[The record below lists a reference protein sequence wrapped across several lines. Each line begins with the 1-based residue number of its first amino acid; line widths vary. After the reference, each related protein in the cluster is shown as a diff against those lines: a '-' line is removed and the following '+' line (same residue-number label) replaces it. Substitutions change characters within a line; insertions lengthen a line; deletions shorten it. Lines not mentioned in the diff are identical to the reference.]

1 MPRLVGE
8 ISWSAVAA
16 ADQYRALSRRLRE
29 AGRGDLQRKL
39 TRGIRAEGAAM
50 LRATQA
56 AWLGVD
62 VGPGDSG
69 KSTGLRARTAAATRI
84 SILQSGIRM
93 QVAGRRVD
101 ARYGQSLT
109 RGLDGLGRWRHP
121 VWGNREVW
129 TQQYGQEV
137 FYRTARSFEP
147 RFRARIQRVMEDV
160 ARQIAG

>member
-8 ISWSAVAA
+8 ISWNAVAV
-16 ADQYRALSRRLRE
+16 ADQYRQVSRRLRE

-50 LRATQA
+50 LRATQT
-56 AWLGVD
+56 AWQSVD
-62 VGPGDSG
+62 VRPGDSG

-93 QVAGRRVD
+93 QVQGRKVD
-101 ARYGQSLT
+101 PRYGQSLT

-121 VWGNREVW
+121 VYGRDVWVQQWGS
-129 TQQYGQEV
+129 EV
-137 FYRTARSFEP
+137 FYTTARRFEP
-147 RFRARIQRVMEDV
+147 RFRARIERVMEDV